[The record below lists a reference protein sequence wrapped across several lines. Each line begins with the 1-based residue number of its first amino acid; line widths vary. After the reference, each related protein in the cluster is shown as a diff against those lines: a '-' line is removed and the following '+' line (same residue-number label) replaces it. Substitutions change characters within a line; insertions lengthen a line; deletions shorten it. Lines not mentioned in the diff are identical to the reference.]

1 MKKAPTKMGHKS
13 PAKMGHKSP
22 AKKVSAG
29 SVRMA
34 EAILKK
40 AGKEEKS
47 MLAMKKAAMKLKD
60 KSAMMMKKAAMKLKK
75 VSARKMKAKSMAKLM
90 KKK

>member
-1 MKKAPTKMGHKS
+1 MKKAPTKM
-13 PAKMGHKSP
+13 AKKSP

-34 EAILKK
+34 KAILAK

-75 VSARKMKAKSMAKLM
+75 VSAMKMKAKSMAKLM

>member
-1 MKKAPTKMGHKS
+1 MKKAPTKLMK
-13 PAKMGHKSP
+13 KSP

-40 AGKEEKS
+40 AGKEEGAAMK
-47 MLAMKKAAMKLKD
+47 MKKAAMKLKKD
-60 KSAMMMKKAAMKLKK
+60 SAMMMKKAAMKMKK
-75 VSARKMKAKSMAKLM
+75 ATAMKMKM